1 MMKFAL
7 AMNMP
12 FFHVEGAQFSESHTV
27 SRLIGSPSGYVGPDK
42 GILYVFAEE
51 NAAAI
56 VFFDEI
62 EKMHPDVY
70 TALMNYFD
78 AGILTAG
85 NGETVRRPG
94 HVIVGAANA
103 GAERLHRHMS
113 ERQVKDVLAEA
124 FTDRYGNRRP
134 ELVRR
139 FEAIPMLALEREHF
153 VAVLRASL
161 QTLGQRFGFINANLR
176 LIGVDDSAIDL
187 LYEASREVCAYSEDS
202 LRQIGFGGSVPGVR
216 IRTPAQIAAEQEL
229 FFDMRHVSR
238 AFEQLGGESVRQL
251 AEEQYDR
258 GRHLCRKHPRLVKI
272 VGDPERGRILLVDV
286 KETNGHVRN
295 GHAEAAMPEG
305 LESLS

>member
-1 MMKFAL
+1 MFIASANFIISSVL
-7 AMNMP
+7 P
-12 FFHVEGAQFSESHTV
+12 T
-27 SRLIGSPSGYVGPDK
+27 PVGPDK
-42 GILYVFAEE
+42 GILYVFSEE

-113 ERQVKDVLAEA
+113 EREVKDVLAEA
-124 FTDRYGNRRP
+124 FTDRHGNKRP

-139 FEAIPMLALEREHF
+139 FEAVPMLALEKDHF
-153 VAVLRASL
+153 IELLRASL
-161 QTLGQRFGFINANLR
+161 NTLGKRFGFINANLR
-176 LIGVDDSAIDL
+176 LVGVDDTAVEL
-187 LYEASREVCAYSEDS
+187 LYGASREVCAYSEES
-202 LRQIGFGGSVPGVR
+202 YRRIGFGDSAPGVR
-216 IRTPAQIAAEQEL
+216 VRTPAQLSAEQDL

-238 AFEQLGGESVRQL
+238 AFEQLGGESVRQF
-251 AEEQYDR
+251 AEEQYER
-258 GRHLCRKHPRLVKI
+258 GWHRRRQDPRRVKL
-272 VGDPERGRILLVDV
+272 VGDPAHNRIVLVDV
-286 KETNGHVRN
+286 KETNGHAPKDLN
-295 GHAEAAMPEG
+295 GHAHNGRLEG
-305 LESLS
+305 SRKG